1 MHLRFNFGLLL
12 ILCCFQVA
20 AKDSLDHLIKQQKNA
35 DESTLRAHKL
45 EKKDVYSNAQRD
57 AFTLGDLPQ
66 EKNCFIINRVELED
80 NFLGGQLISEVQK
93 AIG

>member
-1 MHLRFNFGLLL
+1 MQLRFNFGLLL

-45 EKKDVYSNAQRD
+45 EKKRCLLKC
-57 AFTLGDLPQ
+57 TT
-66 EKNCFIINRVELED
+66 
-80 NFLGGQLISEVQK
+80 
-93 AIG
+93 